1 MISVLYVDDE
11 PGLLEVGKLY
21 IERKGEFVVETVTSA
36 EQALLMIEKGH
47 YDAIVS
53 DYQMPVMNGIDFLK
67 QVRASGNSIP
77 FIIFTGRGREE
88 VVIQALN
95 EGADFYLQKGGE
107 PGSQFAELTHKVRQ
121 AVQQRRAEVSIRDH
135 ERREADILN
144 FLPDATFAIDTNR
157 VVIAWNRAIE
167 RMTGVRA
174 EDIVGKGNY
183 EYALP
188 FYHQRR
194 PILIDLVLTD
204 DPATVAKYP
213 MIQREGNNLF
223 SEITIPHFNAGM
235 GAALWFTASP
245 LYNTRGEV
253 IGAIESIREITE
265 RKKVLEA
272 LNESERRFRELA
284 DLLPQVIFE
293 ADEEGKILYANR
305 IAFDTFGYSE
315 RDLNRGVNALD
326 MIAPEDR
333 DRAAIAFRQL
343 LERGHF
349 DQGTR
354 EYRAIRRDGSA
365 FPVSIYSSPVFRND
379 KIIGV
384 RGIIVDISSRITTEE
399 KIRESEHNYRVLFE
413 NATEGILIA
422 QQDRMVLVNPALVT
436 LLGYSAE
443 ELTSRPFTD
452 FIHPEDRTTVMG
464 RHLQRMKGEI
474 PHTGYT
480 FRIIRSDGEERWV
493 YINSTRIEWF
503 GKPASLS
510 FLTDMH
516 EQKMSEQLLLAAHS
530 EYTNLLDQIQDVYY
544 RSDNEGRL
552 IKASRSWATLLGYDT
567 LEECLGRSIADDF
580 YCNPADRKKFLDD
593 IQREGKVTNY
603 PVTLRRKDG
612 TPVPVETSSHCYYDD
627 AGNSLGIEGTFRD
640 ITERKNQEAV
650 LHAQLGLGLA
660 LQTVHGMH
668 EILNTC
674 LDAAIGISGMDSGA
688 IYLLDENGESAE
700 LVVSKNI
707 GDAFLRSVLHLQPGS
722 WLAHTVRGKKPVCI
736 PSPGL
741 EFQFTSSQEKE
752 GLQSACI
759 IPVISNGRGIA
770 CLNVSSHTDIS
781 IRESSLVALET
792 IATQIGVAI
801 ERVTTEEALAES
813 EQRYRN
819 VVEDQTEF
827 ISRFLP
833 DGTHVFVNDA
843 YCRYFGFKREEIL
856 GHRFKPQIPEEER
869 KRVMEFF
876 ESLTPEN
883 PVGTIRHRIIMPD
896 STIRWQQWSDRAI
909 FDPDGNLVEYQSV
922 GRDIT
927 DVKETELALHEKESW
942 FRSFSDVSPDVIFMI
957 DRDDRV
963 AYVNNAAARMLGRAA
978 RDIIGYERSSLF
990 PDDLS
995 RNQKK
1000 AIEQVFTTGIPARSV
1015 GRMELDGNTRW
1026 FDHSLIPVRDES
1038 GTVVQVMGTSRDI
1051 TEQKNAEEAL
1061 LAGRERFRELAELLP
1076 LMVYETDQ
1084 QSNITYLNRIAY
1096 ETLGYSPEDC
1106 VKGIQSRSLI
1116 EPSQHARMRDTIQKI
1131 LAGKAHERR
1140 DYTIIRKDGSRFEA
1154 QVYTTPIFR
1163 NGEVMGFRGVAVDI
1177 TDQKKTE
1184 DTIRSLAQ
1192 FPAENPNPVI
1202 RFSMEGALIYANDPG
1217 KRWLALLEDTSA
1229 EKIPQIVLDLI
1240 DNVVAGGGVF
1250 TAEVE
1255 DSELHIYKVTAIRP
1269 DNEQYTNV
1277 YVTDIT
1283 ERRDAERAIRETT
1296 AKLNLLTSVTRHDV
1310 ANQITILQGYTQMA
1324 LMKDPDP
1331 VIADFLKKIDAAGNA
1346 ISRQIE
1352 FTRNYQDLGVQK
1364 PGWFGARKLLQKHTP
1379 EGISLSCTCDA
1390 EIYADPMLDKVF
1402 SNIIDNAIRHG
1413 ERVTEIRVRCM
1424 DGPDGLSLL
1433 IEDNGVGV
1441 PYDKKEQIFQKGYGK
1456 HTGFGLFLSREILG
1470 ITGITIHETG
1480 VPGKGARFELSI
1492 PKGKYRGIH

>member
-1 MISVLYVDDE
+1 MFSVLYVDDE

-21 IERKGEFVVETVTSA
+21 LERKGEFVVETVTSA
-36 EQALLMIEKGH
+36 QDALVMIEKGN

-107 PGSQFAELTHKVRQ
+107 PGSQFAELAHKVRQ

-144 FLPDATFAIDTNR
+144 FLPDATFAIDTKG

-183 EYALP
+183 EYSIP

-204 DPATVAKYP
+204 DPATVARYP
-213 MIQREGNNLF
+213 MIQREGNKLF
-223 SEITIPHFNAGM
+223 SEITIPHFNAGL

-284 DLLPQVIFE
+284 DLLPQVVYE
-293 ADEEGKILYANR
+293 TDAEGRVLYANR

-315 RDLNRGVNALD
+315 RDLARGVNALD

-333 DRAAIAFRQL
+333 ERAGLTFKQV
-343 LERGHF
+343 LEKGAT
-349 DQGTR
+349 QKSTR
-354 EYRAIRRDGSA
+354 EYRAIRRDGSTC
-365 FPVSIYSSPVFRND
+365 PVSIFSSPVVRD
-379 KIIGV
+379 GVIVGV
-384 RGIIVDISSRITTEE
+384 RGILVDITERIKAEE
-399 KIRESEHNYRVLFE
+399 QVRESEHNYKVLFE
-413 NATEGILIA
+413 NATEGILVA
-422 QQDRMVLVNPALVT
+422 QDDRMVHVNLALVR

-443 ELTSRPFTD
+443 EVTSRPFTD
-452 FIHPEDRTTVMG
+452 FVHPDDRATVMD
-464 RHLQRMKGEI
+464 RHLQRMRGEI
-474 PHTGYT
+474 PPTGYT
-480 FRIIRSDGEERWV
+480 FRIIRSNGEERWV

-516 EQKMSEQLLLAAHS
+516 EQKKSEQLLLAANR
-530 EYTNLLDQIQDVYY
+530 EYTNLLEQIQDVYY
-544 RSDNEGRL
+544 RSDVQGRL
-552 IKASRSWATLLGYDT
+552 IKASRSWATLLGYDS
-567 LEECLGRSIADDF
+567 LDECLGRNIADDF
-580 YCNPADRKKFLDD
+580 YANPDDRTHFLEEV
-593 IQREGKVTNY
+593 QREGRVTNY
-603 PVTLRRKDG
+603 PVLLRKKDG
-612 TPVPVETSSHCYYDD
+612 TPVPVETSSHFYYDA
-627 AGNSLGIEGTFRD
+627 AGNNLGIEGTFRD
-640 ITERKNQEAV
+640 MTERKKQEAI

-660 LQTVHGMH
+660 LQKAHGMH
-668 EILNTC
+668 EILKTC
-674 LDAAIGISGMDSGA
+674 LDAAIDISGMDSGA
-688 IYLLDENGESAE
+688 VYLLDENGESAE
-700 LVVSKNI
+700 LAVSKNI
-707 GDAFLRSVLHLQPGS
+707 GDAFLENVRHLEPNS
-722 WLAHTVRGKKPVCI
+722 RLAHMIREKKPVCI

-741 EFQFTSSQEKE
+741 EFQFSSSQTQE

-770 CLNVSSHTDIS
+770 CLNISSHIDIS
-781 IRESSLVALET
+781 VQESSRVAVET

-801 ERVTTEEALAES
+801 ERVKTEDALAES

-843 YCRYFGFKREEIL
+843 YCRYFGFWREEIL
-856 GHRFKPQIPEEER
+856 GHRFKPAIFPEDRER
-869 KRVMEFF
+869 VNLFF
-876 ESLTPEN
+876 ESLTPEH
-883 PVGTIRHRIIMPD
+883 PVGTIQHRIVMPD
-896 STIRWQQWSDRAI
+896 KKVHWQEWSDRAI
-909 FDPDGNLVEYQSV
+909 FNPDGTLLEYQSV

-927 DVKETELALHEKESW
+927 EMKETEEALHEKESW

-963 AYVNNAAARMLGRAA
+963 AYVNNAAARMLGRAP
-978 RDIIGYERSSLF
+978 RDLIGNERSSLF
-990 PDDLS
+990 PDALS

-1000 AIEQVFTTGIPARSV
+1000 AIDQVFTTGIPTRSV
-1015 GRMELDGNTRW
+1015 GRMELDGNARW

-1038 GTVVQVMGTSRDI
+1038 GTIIQVMGTSRDI
-1051 TEQKNAEEAL
+1051 TEQKKTEEAL
-1061 LAGRERFRELAELLP
+1061 LGSKERFRELAEFLP
-1076 LMVYETDQ
+1076 LMVFETDQ
-1084 QSNITYLNRIAY
+1084 QSNITYLNRKAY
-1096 ETLGYSPEDC
+1096 DTLGYSPEDLA
-1106 VKGIQSRSLI
+1106 KGIKSWSLI
-1116 EPSQHARMRDTIQKI
+1116 EPSQHARMRDTLQKI
-1131 LAGKAHERR
+1131 RTGNPNEKR
-1140 DYTIIRKDGSRFEA
+1140 DYTVIRKDGSRFEA
-1154 QVYTTPIFR
+1154 EVYTNPICR

-1177 TDQKKTE
+1177 TDQRKTE

-1202 RFSMEGALIYANDPG
+1202 RFSMEGSLIYANDPG
-1217 KRWLALLEDTSA
+1217 RKWLEMLDDTSA
-1229 EKIPQIVLDLI
+1229 ERIPPIVLDLI
-1240 DNVVAGGGVF
+1240 ENVRSGGGLF
-1250 TAEVE
+1250 TTEVE

-1269 DNEQYTNV
+1269 DNEHYINL
-1277 YVTDIT
+1277 YITDIT

-1352 FTRNYQDLGVQK
+1352 FTRNYQDLGMQK
-1364 PGWFGARKLLQKHTP
+1364 PGWFGARAILEKHAP
-1379 EGISLSCTCDA
+1379 EGISLSCTCDI

-1402 SNIIDNAIRHG
+1402 SNIIDNALRHG
-1413 ERVTEIRVRCM
+1413 ERVTEIRVRCT
-1424 DGPDGLSLL
+1424 DGSDGLSLV
-1433 IEDNGVGV
+1433 IEDNGMGV

-1492 PKGKYRGIH
+1492 PKGKYRHLR